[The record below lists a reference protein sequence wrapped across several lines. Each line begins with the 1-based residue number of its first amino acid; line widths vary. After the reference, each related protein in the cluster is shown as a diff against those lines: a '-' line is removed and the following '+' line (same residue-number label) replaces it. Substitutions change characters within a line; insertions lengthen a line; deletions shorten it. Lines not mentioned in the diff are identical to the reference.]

1 MFWTMGEKTNA
12 KMADDYKFPYPY
24 PSAPCVEMTS
34 HGLMLLMANNDT
46 EGSMK
51 VARWL
56 VRNRNQFGS
65 YRNSYVSGALL

>member
-1 MFWTMGEKTNA
+1 MGDKTNA

-34 HGLMLLMANNDT
+34 HGLMLFMANNDT
-46 EGSMK
+46 DNAMK

-56 VRNRNQFGS
+56 GRNRNQLGEF
-65 YRNSYVSGALL
+65 RNSYVS